1 MKRFNHFTEGT
12 VPTESKP
19 LIEDVK
25 SKYGF
30 VPNIINGMSKSPE
43 TLKTYLQLS
52 AAFEASSLSP
62 EEREI
67 VQLTVSRLNECGY
80 CTSVHSMMAEKTD
93 LEWDTIEK
101 IRNRQPVSSE
111 RYEALRTF
119 TEKLVEKNGAVSHDV
134 WTAFTD
140 AGFDE
145 RAGLD
150 VVIGVSLKTLTNTV
164 NHLVDTPLDQ
174 QFQKRQWSLDQA
186 SATPVATV

>member
-12 VPTESKP
+12 IPTESTP
-19 LIEDVK
+19 LMEDVK
-25 SKYGF
+25 TKYGF
-30 VPNIINGMSKSPE
+30 VPNLINGMSKSPE
-43 TLKTYLQLS
+43 MLTAYLQLS
-52 AAFEASSLSP
+52 AAFETSSLSP

-67 VQLTVSRLNECGY
+67 VQLTVSRMNECEY
-80 CTSVHSMMAEKTD
+80 CTSVHSMMAEKTG

-111 RYEALRTF
+111 RYEALRMF
-119 TEKLVEKNGAVSHDV
+119 TEKLVQKQGSVSHDV
-134 WTAFTD
+134 WTAFTA

-174 QFQKRQWSLDQA
+174 EFQKRHWSRDQA
-186 SATPVATV
+186 LAATV

>member
-1 MKRFNHFTEGT
+1 MKLFNQFTEGT

-19 LIEDVK
+19 LMEDVK

-30 VPNIINGMSKSPE
+30 VPNLIHGMSKSPE
-43 TLKTYLQLS
+43 TLKVYLQLS

-67 VQLTVSRLNECGY
+67 VQLTVSRLNECEY
-80 CTSVHSMMAEKTD
+80 CTSVHSMLAEKAG

-101 IRNRQPVSSE
+101 IRNREPISNE

-119 TEKLVEKNGAVSHDV
+119 TEKLVQKKGSVSRDV
-134 WTAFTD
+134 WTEFTA

-150 VVIGVSLKTLTNTV
+150 VVIGVSLKTLTNTI
-164 NHLVDTPLDQ
+164 NNLVDTPLDQ

-186 SATPVATV
+186 PVATV